1 MKIYARVDNAMVLEI
16 IPPYV
21 NESSEEVPIEQR
33 YTAEFVLTLVDITG
47 ENPMP
52 VEGWTYDGSAFAAP
66 VAHVPTAAEVTAS
79 NTQQQASLIAF
90 AAQSMNPVMVALQ
103 LGNATDE
110 EVAIAK
116 AWQAYYRALKEIDVS
131 LPEPEW
137 PVSPIQI

>member
-1 MKIYARVDNAMVLEI
+1 MKIYARVDNAMVVEI

-33 YTAEFVLTLVDITG
+33 YTAEFVLTLVDIT
-47 ENPMP
+47 EVSPMP
-52 VEGWTYDGSAFAAP
+52 LEGWTYDGLAFAAP
-66 VAHVPTAAEVTAS
+66 IAHVPTAAEIIAS

-110 EVAIAK
+110 EIAIAK
-116 AWQAYYRALKEIDVS
+116 AWQAYYRALKEIDMS
-131 LPEPEW
+131 AAEPEW
-137 PVSPIQI
+137 PSAPN

>member
-1 MKIYARVDNAMVLEI
+1 MKIYARVDNSMVVEI

-33 YTAEFVLTLVDITG
+33 YTAEFVLTLVDIT
-47 ENPMP
+47 EVSSMP
-52 VEGWTYDGSAFAAP
+52 LEGWTYDGLAFAAP
-66 VAHVPTAAEVTAS
+66 IAHVPTAAEIIAS

-110 EVAIAK
+110 EIAIAK
-116 AWQAYYRALKEIDVS
+116 AWQAYYRALKEIDMS
-131 LPEPEW
+131 AAEPEW
-137 PVSPIQI
+137 PSAPN

>member
-1 MKIYARVDNAMVLEI
+1 MKIYARVDSAMVVEI

-66 VAHVPTAAEVTAS
+66 VAHVPTAAEIIAS
-79 NTQQQASLIAF
+79 NTQQRASLIAF

-110 EVAIAK
+110 EIAIAK
-116 AWQAYYRALKEIDVS
+116 AWQAY
-131 LPEPEW
+131 
-137 PVSPIQI
+137 

>member
-1 MKIYARVDNAMVLEI
+1 
-16 IPPYV
+16 
-21 NESSEEVPIEQR
+21 
-33 YTAEFVLTLVDITG
+33 
-47 ENPMP
+47 MP

-66 VAHVPTAAEVTAS
+66 VAHVPTAAEITER
-79 NTQQQASLIAF
+79 NTQQQVSLIAF

-131 LPEPEW
+131 AAEPEW
-137 PVSPIQI
+137 PSAPY